1 MDMIITNMNSNMY
14 NKKQLLIYFFI
25 VNATFQIVNTRTLNY
40 HNQDPDLVS
49 LPDIPANETDD
60 VTYLTLSHNSI
71 YEIDP
76 DSLQQYPLMQKL
88 QLSHN
93 LLVNFPNLT
102 WVAETLL

>member
-1 MDMIITNMNSNMY
+1 MNSNMN

-25 VNATFQIVNTRTLNY
+25 VNATFHIVNTRTLNY
-40 HNQDPDLVS
+40 DNQNPDLVS

-60 VTYLTLSHNSI
+60 VTHLKLSHNSI

-76 DSLQQYPLMQKL
+76 DSLQQYPLMQTL
-88 QLSHN
+88 ELRNN

-102 WVAETLL
+102 WVAETLV